1 MSFDIFNLDGIISYN
16 LALVLFL
23 TQDHQACV
31 ESLNEVFRD
40 YVFSAVV
47 MYKPMAQH
55 MCPLSSA
62 VNDLCEF
69 ARNKTPALA
78 LISLSEAASYFP
90 YPLAEDHVNYAIVL
104 VDNIMTGVVG
114 LTSEFLVGRLLC
126 MIEDDVMNIVLPPAF
141 GINADAWDFDWVTH
155 PVCKV
160 MWSNYQFVDTDNGDE
175 NFTHMVPVAPMDVFQ
190 VDPGDQVPR
199 SVLGLCLVSPP
210 QFMYQTDLTKCGYDV
225 ASQFALALQK
235 DKSLTVVAVAKA
247 AGTARHGMV
256 LEDNSHS
263 VTKATEK
270 CKIKSSMK
278 SHILVPGNSLG
289 RSSRPSQPTA
299 EELMAPKNPMRQ
311 KLPLTLPWRPAMEML
326 LPPHLWIHPC

>member
-1 MSFDIFNLDGIISYN
+1 
-16 LALVLFL
+16 
-23 TQDHQACV
+23 
-31 ESLNEVFRD
+31 
-40 YVFSAVV
+40 

-62 VNDLCEF
+62 VIDLCEF

-104 VDNIMTGVVG
+104 VDNGMTQVVG

-155 PVCKV
+155 PVCEV
-160 MWSNYQFVDTDNGDE
+160 MWSNYQFVDTDNGDK

-190 VDPGDQVPR
+190 VDPGDQVRR

-210 QFMYQTDLTKCGYDV
+210 QFIYQTDLTKCGYDV

-235 DKSLTVVAVAKA
+235 GKSLTAGAVAKA
-247 AGTARHGMV
+247 ADTMVPIGTGTTGHGMV

-278 SHILVPGNSLG
+278 SHISVPGDSLG
-289 RSSRPSQPTA
+289 RSSRPS
-299 EELMAPKNPMRQ
+299 
-311 KLPLTLPWRPAMEML
+311 
-326 LPPHLWIHPC
+326 